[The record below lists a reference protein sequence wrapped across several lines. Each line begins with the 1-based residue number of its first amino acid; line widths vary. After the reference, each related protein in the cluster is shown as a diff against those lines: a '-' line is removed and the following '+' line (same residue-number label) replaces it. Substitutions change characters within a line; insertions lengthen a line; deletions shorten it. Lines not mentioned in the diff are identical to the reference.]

1 MNTALAALANVPTV
15 PGAQAVTTPVVRVM
29 HTLGTKVYT
38 DNFLLLQARLNNM
51 KAGVSP
57 QPS

>member
-1 MNTALAALANVPTV
+1 MNTANAALANVATV

-29 HTLGTKVYT
+29 HTLGTKVYR

-57 QPS
+57 QPF